1 MQMNIFN
8 GHEFVADKVISLK
21 KRVAEWGREIKIV
34 SLCFDEDVSS
44 KIYANKK
51 QLLAGRIGINF
62 QIINL
67 NFNCPIIEIKNLILK
82 LSNDKSVTGIMVQKP
97 RKSVYNDQLLT
108 SKQIEQ
114 LDFVSWWRKITEL
127 LPIEKDVDGLSPL
140 VIEKLRKKQ
149 NCLVLPATAKA
160 ILEILAT
167 FNLRDKRILL
177 IGKSDIIGWPLYWQW
192 KNQGLMVEI
201 VGKNELAKKLSDDKQ
216 LKLYQVVVSATGV
229 SKLIKGE
236 MLAEDVILV
245 DVGEPKSDFDFE
257 SCVTKAKFITPV
269 PGGVGPVTVWALLE
283 NSLTLSQFNREF

>member
-1 MQMNIFN
+1 M
-8 GHEFVADKVISLK
+8 
-21 KRVAEWGREIKIV
+21 AE
-34 SLCFDEDVSS
+34 
-44 KIYANKK
+44 
-51 QLLAGRIGINF
+51 RIGIEF

-67 NFNCPIIEIKNLILK
+67 KFDCPIIEIENLILK

-97 RKSVYNDQLLT
+97 RKSVYNEQLMA
-108 SKQIEQ
+108 SKQIEL
-114 LDFVSWWRKITEL
+114 LDFVSWWRKITEI

-167 FNLRDKRILL
+167 FSLKDKRILL
-177 IGKSDIIGWPLYWQW
+177 IGKSDIIGRPLYWQW

-201 VGKNELAKKLSDDKQ
+201 VGRNELAKKLCKDKQ
-216 LKLYQVVVSATGV
+216 LKTYQVIVSATGV
-229 SKLIKGE
+229 PKLIKGE
-236 MLAEDVILV
+236 MLAENVILV

-283 NSLTLSQFNREF
+283 NSLTLSQFDRELQAV